1 MAEHSHQVRIDWD
14 RVFRWSAAF
23 FGIAVALHAADH
35 LRRGMD
41 VVPPAV
47 MVAGMVQ
54 LALAAP
60 TVGLVFAGSRWGYL
74 RRHGGGVRQRSGV
87 HRRSSAAELGLL
99 QRQFHQRIAGCAG
112 HVVFV
117 GDRDSRNI
125 RRRALWRGWRH
136 GPSSAAPVQP
146 SRLGATALSTAD
158 HSPSSVRRGHGAGV
172 LSMVEIAMQTEYK
185 CGAVGDV
192 VACLRERA
200 EVNPEA
206 AEDRPNDAQAGPHF
220 RCLPSRRC
228 TMLASV
234 LGWVAMIYR
243 MRIYR
248 AVPQN
253 LPIFHEFFRT
263 HLLPVQLC
271 HGARLLGRWETEDGR
286 VVAVW
291 EYDDREAYE
300 RVQAAVAADPATRRA
315 QDVRRGLPA
324 LFTEKDE
331 VFMRCAPEFDHA
343 AERGVS

>member
-1 MAEHSHQVRIDWD
+1 
-14 RVFRWSAAF
+14 
-23 FGIAVALHAADH
+23 
-35 LRRGMD
+35 
-41 VVPPAV
+41 
-47 MVAGMVQ
+47 
-54 LALAAP
+54 
-60 TVGLVFAGSRWGYL
+60 
-74 RRHGGGVRQRSGV
+74 
-87 HRRSSAAELGLL
+87 
-99 QRQFHQRIAGCAG
+99 
-112 HVVFV
+112 
-117 GDRDSRNI
+117 
-125 RRRALWRGWRH
+125 
-136 GPSSAAPVQP
+136 
-146 SRLGATALSTAD
+146 
-158 HSPSSVRRGHGAGV
+158 
-172 LSMVEIAMQTEYK
+172 MVEIAMQTEYK

-234 LGWVAMIYR
+234 LGWMAMIYR